1 MPDTYTV
8 SVFPVRKSG
17 FESNSRSRMPTW
29 WQFVIPTSSIPMRIA
44 SSDAA
49 GTPTEERLDTPNKV
63 EVVEEQLG
71 PSPRWGSHHRIRESR
86 CGSRL
91 CPG

>member
-49 GTPTEERLDTPNKV
+49 GTPQRNASTPRTKSRWSKSSWAV
-63 EVVEEQLG
+63 FSVG
-71 PSPRWGSHHRIRESR
+71 KPSSNSR
-86 CGSRL
+86 VPMRVSTLSG
-91 CPG
+91 